1 MGAAK
6 NGEMVTTLIVK
17 SQSVKTDQP
26 CKTGTL
32 LLRQPNWTLSNTW
45 SILSLTRSS
54 PKNIH
59 SNSLR
64 SLRNLSSR
72 ENSKQFKAALSH
84 SPHELAPLC
93 LNTRSDVTIP
103 SATQNFSSLYSKE
116 QNKDLRLEQSYVIFF
131 SLILRFSLSFFF
143 LSYLLLF
150 FTETSQFGNSFSWG
164 HLFLE
169 NLTSRN
175 QFCYLVGKG

>member
-1 MGAAK
+1 
-6 NGEMVTTLIVK
+6 MVTTLIVK

-32 LLRQPNWTLSNTW
+32 SLRQPNWPLGNTW

-64 SLRNLSSR
+64 SLCNTSSR
-72 ENSKQFKAALSH
+72 ENSKRFRASLPH
-84 SPHELAPLC
+84 SPRQMAPHC
-93 LNTRSDVTIP
+93 LNTRWRDDPVSYAEFLISLFQGKKQGLEIRTLIRNILFFV
-103 SATQNFSSLYSKE
+103 SS
-116 QNKDLRLEQSYVIFF
+116 
-131 SLILRFSLSFFF
+131 F
-143 LSYLLLF
+143 LSLFLF

-175 QFCYLVGKG
+175 QFCYLLGKG

>member
-1 MGAAK
+1 
-6 NGEMVTTLIVK
+6 MVTTFIVK
-17 SQSVKTDQP
+17 SQAVKTDQP

-32 LLRQPNWTLSNTW
+32 LLRQPNWPLSNTW

-72 ENSKQFKAALSH
+72 ENSKRFEASLPH
-84 SPHELAPLC
+84 SPRELAPLC

-103 SATQNFSSLYSKE
+103 SATQNFWSLSSKE

-131 SLILRFSLSFFF
+131 SLILRFSLSLFFF

-175 QFCYLVGKG
+175 QFCYLLGKG

>member
-1 MGAAK
+1 
-6 NGEMVTTLIVK
+6 MVTTLIVK
-17 SQSVKTDQP
+17 SQAVKTDQP

-32 LLRQPNWTLSNTW
+32 SLRQPNWTLSNTW

-72 ENSKQFKAALSH
+72 ENSKRFKASLPH
-84 SPHELAPLC
+84 SPRELAPLC

-103 SATQNFSSLYSKE
+103 SATQNFWSLSSKE

-131 SLILRFSLSFFF
+131 SLILRFSLSLSFF
-143 LSYLLLF
+143 LVIYYYFLLKPL
-150 FTETSQFGNSFSWG
+150 SLAILSLGAIC
-164 HLFLE
+164 FLKILHQE
-169 NLTSRN
+169 IN
-175 QFCYLVGKG
+175 FVIY

>member
-1 MGAAK
+1 
-6 NGEMVTTLIVK
+6 MVTTLIVK
-17 SQSVKTDQP
+17 SQAVKTDQP

-72 ENSKQFKAALSH
+72 ENSKRFEASLPH
-84 SPHELAPLC
+84 SPRELAPLSQYAQWRDDPVSYAEFLISLFQRTKQGLKIRTVIC
-93 LNTRSDVTIP
+93 NILFFD
-103 SATQNFSSLYSKE
+103 SSFL
-116 QNKDLRLEQSYVIFF
+116 
-131 SLILRFSLSFFF
+131 SLSFFF
-143 LSYLLLF
+143 LVIYYYFLLKPL
-150 FTETSQFGNSFSWG
+150 SLAILSLGAIC
-164 HLFLE
+164 FLKILHQE
-169 NLTSRN
+169 IN
-175 QFCYLVGKG
+175 FVIY